1 MQESVT
7 SAKLFN
13 FKLAKPACLTNY
25 QSYSI
30 IALYFFL
37 TENQDSFSFCL
48 FNYLLSVC
56 YPAFSVSPYFQIEL
70 IQTNDQVVVLGEIW
84 EHSCSWQLWMTHINW
99 EANNCEFI
107 LTVVILNN
115 IGKT

>member
-30 IALYFFL
+30 IAFFFFKLKIKILSPSAFL
-37 TENQDSFSFCL
+37 TICSRFVTLL
-48 FNYLLSVC
+48 FQSV
-56 YPAFSVSPYFQIEL
+56 L
-70 IQTNDQVVVLGEIW
+70 I
-84 EHSCSWQLWMTHINW
+84 SR
-99 EANNCEFI
+99 
-107 LTVVILNN
+107 
-115 IGKT
+115 